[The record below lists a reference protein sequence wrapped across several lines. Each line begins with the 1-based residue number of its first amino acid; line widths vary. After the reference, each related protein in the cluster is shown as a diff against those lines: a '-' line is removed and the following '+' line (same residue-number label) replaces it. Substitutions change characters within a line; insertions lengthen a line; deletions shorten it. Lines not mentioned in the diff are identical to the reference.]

1 MNDYKKIMRVHE
13 SEDKDIRSLVTVV
26 ETDYMLQHL
35 LGPIKKK
42 NVRPNWKEA
51 NQTRGL
57 IIYDSMR
64 KLNSVIVS

>member
-42 NVRPNWKEA
+42 K
-51 NQTRGL
+51 TYGL
-57 IIYDSMR
+57 IGKRLIR
-64 KLNSVIVS
+64 HEV

>member
-42 NVRPNWKEA
+42 KVRPNWKEA

>member
-42 NVRPNWKEA
+42 K
-51 NQTRGL
+51 
-57 IIYDSMR
+57 R
-64 KLNSVIVS
+64 KA

>member
-42 NVRPNWKEA
+42 
-51 NQTRGL
+51 TYGL
-57 IIYDSMR
+57 IGKRLIR
-64 KLNSVIVS
+64 HEV